1 MAASSGAAAAGL
13 AVSMMPIAAM
23 LASMSLSSIGSN
35 APTKIAKSSAD
46 LKHEQEVAKLKRKA
60 DFMSK
65 RREDLGSGENAAQT
79 RAAEDAFAASEEA
92 QDKEDARALA
102 AVEDMEAKNEKK
114 AAPAADAAAAPAAS
128 AAAEAAT
135 DALADVPM
143 GPEFGAEARSAA
155 LAEQARMSSAA
166 AEAEENAKPE
176 RKDRFWKAVNYG
188 LENKNRRLDDAI
200 MMGTKN
206 PELLTMLYGERP
218 LPLLVQVIQIAK
230 TKAVNDDIQTFTG
243 DLLGREKRA
252 ANKAEAEAARVRTAR
267 NLVRGITRRQKG
279 GAQTTDL
286 EKFTQMILNRI
297 ITESATE
304 QSISLQAA
312 DAFAELVKYEN
323 PKNNDKIAKYLA
335 GVFSQFM
342 KIKKDGK
349 KTPTIVADVLF
360 ETMTPTEDSEF
371 TINRRLLDQ
380 KSWLVFQNELKADPR
395 VVIALKEEADEKDAQ
410 HIRKTATRYI
420 AALRNLEAN
429 KGDSSVKKE
438 HNTAYAAYLPL
449 NDMKKG
455 PRALAA
461 MTEILKEVEK
471 VQEEL
476 DTAREANAKLRSQAQ
491 SEAKE
496 VARQADERRGD
507 EDYHN
512 IGTAPVPA
520 AAAAEEANTKARE
533 AEAAES
539 AKRREVLT
547 RPTAEELRKQADE
560 EQARNAAAAA
570 AAEIQNAEERAA
582 RVNDSDNQN
591 EVRQNRLDKRG
602 EKAAAEEAKA
612 AAAAEE
618 ANTKAREAEAAES
631 AKRREVLTRPTAEEL
646 RKQADEERAR
656 NAAAAAAAEAA
667 EKAKATAAAAA
678 AALLARAPHNLRRR
692 EPLPQIRSSNGQPVY
707 RPLNFYG
714 VGPGGRRKRRTPKR
728 RRKLRKSTFRRHR
741 KH

>member
-560 EQARNAAAAA
+560 E
-570 AAEIQNAEERAA
+570 
-582 RVNDSDNQN
+582 
-591 EVRQNRLDKRG
+591 
-602 EKAAAEEAKA
+602 
-612 AAAAEE
+612 
-618 ANTKAREAEAAES
+618 
-631 AKRREVLTRPTAEEL
+631 
-646 RKQADEERAR
+646 RAR

-678 AALLARAPHNLRRR
+678 AARLARAPHNLRRR

>member
-560 EQARNAAAAA
+560 ERARNAAAAA

>member
-267 NLVRGITRRQKG
+267 NLVRGITRRQRG

-618 ANTKAREAEAAES
+618 ANAKARDAEAAES

>member
-1 MAASSGAAAAGL
+1 MAGEAGAFVAVAA
-13 AVSMMPIAAM
+13 MPIAAM

-560 EQARNAAAAA
+560 E
-570 AAEIQNAEERAA
+570 
-582 RVNDSDNQN
+582 
-591 EVRQNRLDKRG
+591 
-602 EKAAAEEAKA
+602 
-612 AAAAEE
+612 
-618 ANTKAREAEAAES
+618 
-631 AKRREVLTRPTAEEL
+631 
-646 RKQADEERAR
+646 RAR

>member
-560 EQARNAAAAA
+560 ERARNAAAAA

-618 ANTKAREAEAAES
+618 ANAKAREAEAAES